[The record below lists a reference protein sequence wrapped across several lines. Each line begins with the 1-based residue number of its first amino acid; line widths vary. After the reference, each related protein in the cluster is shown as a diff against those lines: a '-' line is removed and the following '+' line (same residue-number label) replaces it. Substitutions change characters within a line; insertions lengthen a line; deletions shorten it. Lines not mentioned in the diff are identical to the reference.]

1 MSKLIKNRRLKEY
14 FIISRGQRN
23 GMLILLVAI
32 VITIILYFIL
42 PFIIRPDFIWDAK
55 FDSITLQFRQL
66 SPEPTAK
73 PLLNPFPFDP
83 NFASKE
89 IFIKL
94 GLSERAA
101 ENIIKYRDAGG
112 KFRTADDFGKI
123 FSISDEEFNTLRPY
137 IQIFKEKDVLEKSE
151 KTIPAKILNPF
162 PFDPNLIDSTE
173 MERLGLK
180 DGQIRNII
188 NYRSKGGKFKVKS
201 DFGKL
206 YSISEDDFSVLEK
219 YILLPSVDT
228 STSIQI
234 SEEKTPIIVDLNAA
248 DTIELKQLKGIGTV
262 FARRIVSYR
271 EKLGG
276 YFDKS
281 QLLEVF
287 GMDTARLAQISPYI
301 EVDLQKIKQLHLNKA
316 GYKELLAHPYL
327 ENYIVKAIFE
337 YKDKVGKFNSV
348 DELQNISL
356 IYPQLFQKIE
366 HYFTV
371 EDSYTRR

>member
-1 MSKLIKNRRLKEY
+1 MK
-14 FIISRGQRN
+14 
-23 GMLILLVAI
+23 
-32 VITIILYFIL
+32 
-42 PFIIRPDFIWDAK
+42 
-55 FDSITLQFRQL
+55 
-66 SPEPTAK
+66 
-73 PLLNPFPFDP
+73 
-83 NFASKE
+83 
-89 IFIKL
+89 
-94 GLSERAA
+94 
-101 ENIIKYRDAGG
+101 
-112 KFRTADDFGKI
+112 
-123 FSISDEEFNTLRPY
+123 
-137 IQIFKEKDVLEKSE
+137 

-356 IYPQLFQKIE
+356 IYPQLFQKN
-366 HYFTV
+366 
-371 EDSYTRR
+371 

>member
-1 MSKLIKNRRLKEY
+1 MAILFAIATYVPNYIIVLFIFGRVKLKYLALIIVLVDILSIPLGNAGGHIAHLGGAFWGFLYIILLKQGSNLSFRLKKINFGHLKFKKRKTTYENTY
-14 FIISRGQRN
+14 QTG
-23 GMLILLVAI
+23 
-32 VITIILYFIL
+32 
-42 PFIIRPDFIWDAK
+42 RP
-55 FDSITLQFRQL
+55 L
-66 SPEPTAK
+66 
-73 PLLNPFPFDP
+73 
-83 NFASKE
+83 
-89 IFIKL
+89 
-94 GLSERAA
+94 
-101 ENIIKYRDAGG
+101 
-112 KFRTADDFGKI
+112 
-123 FSISDEEFNTLRPY
+123 SDEEFNTLRTY

-188 NYRSKGGKFKVKS
+188 NYISKGGKFKVKS

-219 YILLPSVDT
+219 YILLPSVEA

>member
-1 MSKLIKNRRLKEY
+1 
-14 FIISRGQRN
+14 
-23 GMLILLVAI
+23 
-32 VITIILYFIL
+32 
-42 PFIIRPDFIWDAK
+42 
-55 FDSITLQFRQL
+55 
-66 SPEPTAK
+66 
-73 PLLNPFPFDP
+73 
-83 NFASKE
+83 
-89 IFIKL
+89 
-94 GLSERAA
+94 
-101 ENIIKYRDAGG
+101 
-112 KFRTADDFGKI
+112 
-123 FSISDEEFNTLRPY
+123 
-137 IQIFKEKDVLEKSE
+137 
-151 KTIPAKILNPF
+151 
-162 PFDPNLIDSTE
+162 
-173 MERLGLK
+173 
-180 DGQIRNII
+180 
-188 NYRSKGGKFKVKS
+188 
-201 DFGKL
+201 
-206 YSISEDDFSVLEK
+206 LEK